1 MTQEIL
7 KLAGYAKKIESLI
20 AERDELAHEIQKLQK
35 ALAFW
40 LPNVP
45 SKDSKFAERCANDAY
60 LLAGCE
66 GEIEPS
72 AQKLG
77 WIKTQP
83 EQEPVADAY
92 ALADKVREALD
103 RKACP
108 DAFMRIAYESIIKN
122 YITPPQ
128 RTEQEP
134 VAWRFTGIAGLKRYM
149 TQKQYDAQTPETK
162 KWYEPFRCAKCI
174 TPPQSTEICCQQYD
188 TCLRPCTPRGEHLA
202 QRTWVGLDHH
212 DKKKFSSWLDHK
224 TDDEIFTA
232 IEAKLKQK
240 NGYAEEKNS

>member
-128 RTEQEP
+128 RT
-134 VAWRFTGIAGLKRYM
+134 
-149 TQKQYDAQTPETK
+149 D
-162 KWYEPFRCAKCI
+162 
-174 TPPQSTEICCQQYD
+174 ICCQQYD